1 MQVSPNCYALTGL
14 GYLPPWTVNA
24 GIIAGAAQTLVV
36 DTGPT
41 LLAAQTILGYARAV
55 KPANQVVAI
64 NTERHLDHL
73 GGNAYFRKQGLD
85 VYGQAGIRRKETD
98 LEEDIADYTACI
110 PNPVRRAANEGQ
122 LFYQGTLIAN
132 PNRPLEAETK
142 LDLGDLVAQVIFTP
156 GHTPTNLAV
165 WLPDERVIFTGDC
178 LVAGYIP
185 NLESGNPAE
194 WQRWLTSLERI
205 RQLAPAV
212 LVAGHGKVL
221 FAEEISAE
229 IDRHKQVLQAA
240 LAKGV
245 APTIV

>member
-1 MQVSPNCYALTGL
+1 MQVSPSCYALTGL

-24 GIIAGAAQTLVV
+24 GIIAGATKTLVV

-55 KPANQVVAI
+55 KPGNQVAAI

-73 GGNAYFRKQGLD
+73 GGNAYFREQGLN
-85 VYGQAGIRRKETD
+85 VYGHSGIQRKETD
-98 LEEDIADYTACI
+98 LAEDLADYTACI
-110 PNPVRRAANEGQ
+110 PSQVRRAANEGQ
-122 LFYQGTLIAN
+122 LFYQGTTIAN
-132 PNRPLEAETK
+132 PNRPLEAETE
-142 LDLGDLVAQVIFTP
+142 LDLGVLIARIIFTP
-156 GHTPTNLAV
+156 GHTPTNLTV

-185 NLESGNPAE
+185 NLESGNPDE

-205 RQLAPAV
+205 RQLNPVV

-221 FAEEISAE
+221 FADEISAE

-240 LAKGV
+240 IARGV